1 MVVINWAS
9 LCLLKNF
16 PGVIDT
22 GCVLVACLV
31 SVTKH
36 LMKEGFILAQHLRV
50 QSTLTQKV
58 GWQKFE
64 VAVYVLSTSGSREQC
79 MLLLTPLL
87 LIQSGTQQMEWCHLP
102 LVNLIWQ
109 ISDQHAHRFISLAIL
124 KPVKFSM
131 QLRLYLWSFLL
142 TQCGND
148 CISPPPPSCTTSSAS
163 SQTGRQRQHPQ
174 AGTWLYFSLKLGSLN

>member
-50 QSTLTQKV
+50 QSTQTQKV

-64 VAVYVLSTSGSREQC
+64 ASVYVLSTSGSREQR

-124 KPVKFSM
+124 KPVKLAIKIASLIFPFDSVWKW
-131 QLRLYLWSFLL
+131 LHLSS
-142 TQCGND
+142 
-148 CISPPPPSCTTSSAS
+148 SPILHNILGILPNRATEAASPS
-163 SQTGRQRQHPQ
+163 
-174 AGTWLYFSLKLGSLN
+174 WDMVVL